1 MKATFLGT
9 AGSFPTPK
17 RGAPAIAIQIGPQLI
32 LLDCGEGTQR
42 QMAMARIGLKTKTRI
57 LITHMHGDH
66 VLGLPGILQT
76 MSLFSRVAPLRI
88 YGPEGIAAFVEATRE
103 TVKFNPTYPI
113 EVVEIGEGIVCEE
126 KEYFVESA
134 FMKHSIPAL
143 GYSIIERN
151 KPGRF
156 YPQKAIESGIPEG
169 PLWGELQKGK
179 TVESPEGRTVTP
191 TDVMGP
197 QRAGRK
203 IVYTGDTSPNDAVV
217 RLARDADL
225 LIHEATFDDDS
236 EYKALESGHSTPS
249 QAAEIARDA
258 HVKKLILTHVGGRY
272 NKPDSFVNRAR
283 DIFSETMMAEDLMTF
298 EVYVPR
304 L

>member
-9 AGSFPTPK
+9 AGSFPTPR
-17 RGAPAIAIQIGPQLI
+17 RGAPAIAIQIGSQLI

-113 EVVEIGEGIVCEE
+113 EVVETGEGIVYEE

-143 GYSIIERN
+143 GYSLSRGTGQAGFIPRRLLNPEFQRDLF
-151 KPGRF
+151 G
-156 YPQKAIESGIPEG
+156 ESCRKVRQSSLPKEG
-169 PLWGELQKGK
+169 Q
-179 TVESPEGRTVTP
+179 S
-191 TDVMGP
+191 P
-197 QRAGRK
+197 QRM
-203 IVYTGDTSPNDAVV
+203 
-217 RLARDADL
+217 LWDL
-225 LIHEATFDDDS
+225 RE
-236 EYKALESGHSTPS
+236 
-249 QAAEIARDA
+249 Q
-258 HVKKLILTHVGGRY
+258 VG
-272 NKPDSFVNRAR
+272 K
-283 DIFSETMMAEDLMTF
+283 
-298 EVYVPR
+298 
-304 L
+304 